1 MIFWLFGL
9 VLVMLLVGGGL
20 LFSGLL
26 SIPLTKPSPAT
37 AMMTSTPSVLTE
49 TPTQVT
55 DSAAPTQPASE
66 PTPTPSLT
74 PTYTPVPPLTAT
86 PNTTPPPDPLAQ
98 CADAPQQGLQVD
110 DQVYVCTQVDRLTL
124 REAPR
129 RNSDE
134 VLLMDPG
141 TALTIVDG
149 PACADAWLWW
159 QVKTTDGEIG
169 WVAEGGDE
177 TDPYFICKVRPCE
190 EVIGP
195 FAEVWATMRQSL
207 GCKTGEPFAGLVAEE
222 HFEGGIMFWREAF
235 DDERAMVLF
244 GDGTWSYYSHT
255 PFVEGSP
262 EFSCVDANTPAQC
275 PPTPKRGFGM
285 MWCDIPELRNRLG
298 NAIDCERGYQATMQT
313 FAEGFIL
320 KNDLGSIYILF
331 SDNTWRVIR

>member
-1 MIFWLFGL
+1 
-9 VLVMLLVGGGL
+9 
-20 LFSGLL
+20 
-26 SIPLTKPSPAT
+26 
-37 AMMTSTPSVLTE
+37 
-49 TPTQVT
+49 
-55 DSAAPTQPASE
+55 
-66 PTPTPSLT
+66 
-74 PTYTPVPPLTAT
+74 
-86 PNTTPPPDPLAQ
+86 
-98 CADAPQQGLQVD
+98 
-110 DQVYVCTQVDRLTL
+110 VYVCTQVDRLTL